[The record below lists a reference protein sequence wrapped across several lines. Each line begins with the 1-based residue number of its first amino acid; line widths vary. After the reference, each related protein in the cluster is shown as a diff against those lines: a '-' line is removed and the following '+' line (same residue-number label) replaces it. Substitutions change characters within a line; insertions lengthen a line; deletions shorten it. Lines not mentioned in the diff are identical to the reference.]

1 MLEDSVLT
9 VGDCPSTVLNVGDRD
24 EGDGDKGD
32 GDKGEAFKFVSE
44 VVFFKGAHGDGG
56 TASAQERDDSPGSA

>member
-24 EGDGDKGD
+24 EGDGY
-32 GDKGEAFKFVSE
+32 KGEASKFVSE
-44 VVFFKGAHGDGG
+44 VVLFKGAHGDGG